1 MLTRNDKPKTLSS
14 QTNDRSMK
22 LIQHLLVLSS
32 GLLLLFV
39 SHPLHAD
46 DLIWTGAA
54 SGDWQN
60 PGNWSNAAGAT
71 VTVENIPQ
79 MGDRATF
86 DGTPTN
92 PPDPATIPDGVNL
105 WITTHP
111 QASAPTVFYL
121 GGGVDGQSIS
131 SNLVTGSDGIYG
143 ITIYGDQIY
152 WAGNNSG
159 ENAIR
164 SANLDGT
171 NLVDLV
177 TGLADVFEITI
188 YGDQIYWAGNNSG
201 ENAIRSANLDG
212 TNLVDL
218 VTGL

>member
-1 MLTRNDKPKTLSS
+1 MLTRNDKPKTSSS

-39 SHPLHAD
+39 SLPLHAD

-60 PGNWSNAAGAT
+60 PGNWSNADGAT
-71 VTVENIPQ
+71 VATENIPQ

-111 QASAPTVFYL
+111 QASVPTVFYL

-131 SNLVTGSDGIYG
+131 SNLVTDSNGIHR
-143 ITIYGDQIY
+143 ITIHNNQLY
-152 WAGNNSG
+152 WTSG
-159 ENAIR
+159 GSKIQR
-164 SANLDGT
+164 ANLDGT
-171 NLVDLV
+171 NPVDLV
-177 TGLADVFEITI
+177 TGLNRNKELPIDKKKI
-188 YGDQIYWAGNNSG
+188 
-201 ENAIRSANLDG
+201 
-212 TNLVDL
+212 
-218 VTGL
+218 